1 MTLFDRIKQRGE
13 IKGYS
18 VAKIEELA
26 GMSPNS
32 LYKWKTQTPKIDK
45 VNAIADILDVSTD
58 YLLGREEQ
66 TKKDPLTYY
75 RMDTSGMTEDQI
87 KILREKLEFA
97 ERLAREDIR
106 RAKGE

>member
-1 MTLFDRIKQRGE
+1 MALFERIQSLAKKRGKS
-13 IKGYS
+13 IQDI
-18 VAKIEELA
+18 AEEL
-26 GMSPNS
+26 GFSKN
-32 LYKWKTQTPKIDK
+32 LFYRWKTSEPKARDLEK
-45 VNAIADILDVSTD
+45 VADYFGVSVD

-106 RAKGE
+106 RSKGE

>member
-1 MTLFDRIKQRGE
+1 MSIRQLEEKL
-13 IKGYS
+13 GYGNGTINRWRTS
-18 VAKIEELA
+18 MP
-26 GMSPNS
+26 G
-32 LYKWKTQTPKIDK
+32 IDK
-45 VNAIADILDVSTD
+45 VQAVADQFNVSVD

-97 ERLAREDIR
+97 ERIAREDIR

>member
-1 MTLFDRIKQRGE
+1 MTVFDRIKELSERRGISIQKAAIDMGFSE
-13 IKGYS
+13 NLFYQWKNAQPKADRLEKVADYFGVS
-18 VAKIEELA
+18 V
-26 GMSPNS
+26 
-32 LYKWKTQTPKIDK
+32 
-45 VNAIADILDVSTD
+45 D